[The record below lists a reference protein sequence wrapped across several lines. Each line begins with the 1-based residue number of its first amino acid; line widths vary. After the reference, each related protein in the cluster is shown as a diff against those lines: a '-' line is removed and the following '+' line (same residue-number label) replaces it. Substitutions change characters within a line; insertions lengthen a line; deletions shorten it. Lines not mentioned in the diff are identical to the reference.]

1 MGMDNRLWEVT
12 RVSEY
17 LKNIQP
23 TFYHSTQNLA
33 MNNITFFGS
42 ASQKSKKY
50 FELNCRSFGLDNVH
64 NDMTVYLHKQCGNI
78 AADVK

>member
-1 MGMDNRLWEVT
+1 MDNRLWEVT
-12 RVSEY
+12 QVFEY

-33 MNNITFFGS
+33 MNDIAFFDS
-42 ASQKSKKY
+42 TSKNSKKY
-50 FELNCRSFGLDNVH
+50 FELNCRSFGVDDVH
-64 NDMTVYLHKQCGNI
+64 NDMTVYLHKLCGNI